1 MLIILDALFL
11 NLVIGM
17 NEKVKKNVKIL
28 LGDPKKAIIKLA
40 IPIMIGGMVQTLYNF
55 VDGIWV
61 AGLGQS
67 SLAAVG
73 LFMPFMMILSS
84 LAMGIGVGG
93 SSAISRAIGARDKK
107 RAGNIG
113 DHTIIMGVIIGLIT
127 GFSMLPFLNDIFL
140 SMGATPETAELAT
153 AYGTIIIL
161 GTPFTFL
168 SSLGSAIL
176 RGEGDTKRAMYV
188 MIISSVMNM
197 FLDPIFIY
205 ILKMGVVG
213 AAVATVISIIFS
225 AVIIM
230 YWLIW
235 KKDTYVQ
242 LRLRYFHHD
251 WDITKEIFRVGLP
264 SSLAQISMAF
274 TMVILN
280 TIVLMAGGD
289 YGMAIFS
296 GGWRI
301 VMLAIVPLMGIAA
314 SVTSVTG
321 AAYGA
326 RNIKNLKTAYI
337 YAVKIGT
344 LIGLITG
351 IFLGM
356 FAPQFTY
363 LFTYSQGSSHLA
375 PGIIQFLRFVV
386 FYFPGVAGGMLTSA
400 MFRGIGKGT
409 YSLIQTILRTLVM
422 QVIFTY
428 LLGIV
433 FDLGLPGIWLGL
445 VFANWTA
452 SIGAFLWGRATI
464 EKIIKEWK
472 ERGSNST

>member
-1 MLIILDALFL
+1 M
-11 NLVIGM
+11 
-17 NEKVKKNVKIL
+17 
-28 LGDPKKAIIKLA
+28 
-40 IPIMIGGMVQTLYNF
+40 
-55 VDGIWV
+55 
-61 AGLGQS
+61 
-67 SLAAVG
+67 
-73 LFMPFMMILSS
+73 
-84 LAMGIGVGG
+84 
-93 SSAISRAIGARDKK
+93 
-107 RAGNIG
+107 
-113 DHTIIMGVIIGLIT
+113 
-127 GFSMLPFLNDIFL
+127 
-140 SMGATPETAELAT
+140 
-153 AYGTIIIL
+153 
-161 GTPFTFL
+161 
-168 SSLGSAIL
+168 

-235 KKDTYVQ
+235 KKDTYAQ

-274 TMVILN
+274 TRVILN
-280 TIVLMAGGD
+280 TVVLMAGGD

-314 SVTSVTG
+314 SVTG

-356 FAPQFTY
+356 FHHSLLIF
-363 LFTYSQGSSHLA
+363 SHI
-375 PGIIQFLRFVV
+375 PRVH
-386 FYFPGVAGGMLTSA
+386 
-400 MFRGIGKGT
+400 
-409 YSLIQTILRTLVM
+409 LILHLV
-422 QVIFTY
+422 
-428 LLGIV
+428 
-433 FDLGLPGIWLGL
+433 
-445 VFANWTA
+445 
-452 SIGAFLWGRATI
+452 
-464 EKIIKEWK
+464 
-472 ERGSNST
+472 